1 MNKITDNK
9 INLVLIGTDELA
21 IKKQLSILSNA
32 GNIKNKV
39 ICTKAIT
46 DSINK
51 HAHDESNIVVINLSE
66 NGLKELQVLNNIV
79 GKKASI
85 IIVGDQKNVELLSLA
100 IRAGVKDFIDYKS
113 YEEKLIGVFC
123 ETKKNINNVGNN
135 TKHLN
140 AVINSKGGSGASFI
154 ASNVA
159 YILSKETDSKVALVD
174 LDFQF
179 GAIGLNFDKSPKYTI
194 TEALSAIEDLDSI
207 SLEAY
212 LTKYSDNLGL
222 LLPSPT
228 DILLPGEINVANLKG
243 MLELLQINYN
253 QIVIDLPRLID
264 PVSSM
269 IMEHADQIT
278 LVIQQSL
285 AQFRDGRRL
294 IQILNKDLDVPLDR
308 ISIVVNRYDP
318 KNSLRID
325 DLKNLVNHDKV
336 FVIANDFERVANASN
351 LGIPLY
357 ESSVN
362 SKIARDLKE
371 LAKNLGE
378 VEFNGRRKDW
388 FTRFKFLLNSSESVG

>member
-1 MNKITDNK
+1 MNESK

-21 IKKQLSILSNA
+21 IKKQLSILSNI

-51 HAHDESNIVVINLSE
+51 HAHTENSIVIINLTE
-66 NGLKELQVLNNIV
+66 NGIKELQVLNHIV
-79 GKKASI
+79 DKKSSI
-85 IIVGDQKNVELLSLA
+85 IIIGDQRNVELLSLA
-100 IRAGVKDFIDYKS
+100 IRAGVKDFIDYKN
-113 YEEKLIGVFC
+113 YEEKLGAVFSNI
-123 ETKKNINNVGNN
+123 KKNITHVSSN
-135 TKHLN
+135 TKRIN
-140 AVINSKGGSGASFI
+140 VVINAKGGSGASFI

-179 GAIGLNFDKSPKYTI
+179 GSIGLNFDKSPKYTI
-194 TEALSAIEDLDSI
+194 IEALNTIEDLDSI
-207 SLEAY
+207 SLDAY
-212 LTKYSDNLGL
+212 MTKYNDNLAL

-228 DILLPGEINVANLKG
+228 DILLPGEVNVSNLKG
-243 MLELLQINYN
+243 ILELLQINYS

-269 IMEHADQIT
+269 ILEQADQIT

-308 ISIVVNRYDP
+308 ISIVVNRFDP

-325 DLKNLVNHDKV
+325 DLKNLVNHEKV
-336 FVIANDFERVANASN
+336 FMIANDFERVANASN

-362 SKIARDLKE
+362 SKIARDLKG

-378 VEFNGRRKDW
+378 IEFNERRKDW
-388 FTRFKFLLNSSESVG
+388 LTRFKFLLRSSESVA

>member
-1 MNKITDNK
+1 MNKITENK
-9 INLVLIGTDELA
+9 INLVLIGADELA
-21 IKKQLSILSNA
+21 IKKQLSILSNI
-32 GNIKNKV
+32 GNFKHKV

-46 DSINK
+46 DSIHK
-51 HAHDESNIVVINLSE
+51 HAQDENSIVIINLTE
-66 NGLKELQVLNNIV
+66 NGLRELQVLNNII

-85 IIVGDQKNVELLSLA
+85 IIIGDQKNVELLSLA
-100 IRAGVKDFIDYKS
+100 LRAGVKDFIDYKS
-113 YEEKLIGVFC
+113 YEEKLAVVFN
-123 ETKKNINNVGNN
+123 EIKKNITSN
-135 TKHLN
+135 THNIKRIN
-140 AVINSKGGSGASFI
+140 AIINAKGGSGASFI

-194 TEALSAIEDLDSI
+194 IEAMNAIGDLDSV

-212 LTKYSDNLGL
+212 LTKYKDNLGL
-222 LLPSPT
+222 LLPSPS
-228 DILLPGEINVANLKG
+228 DILLPGEVNVANLKE
-243 MLELLQINYN
+243 MLELLQLNYS
-253 QIVIDLPRLID
+253 QIVIDLPRIID

-269 IMEHADQIT
+269 IMEQADQIT

-318 KNSLRID
+318 KNSLRVD
-325 DLKNLVNHDKV
+325 DLKNMLNHDKV
-336 FVIANDFERVANASN
+336 YLIANDFERVANASN

-357 ESSVN
+357 ESSAN

-371 LAKNLGE
+371 LARSLGG
-378 VEFNGRRKDW
+378 VEFYERRKDW
-388 FTRFKFLLNSSESVG
+388 FTRFKFLLNSSETVS